1 MKPLAGIRVV
11 EVGAVVLAPYAAS
24 VLADMGASVV
34 KIEPLSGDSTRA
46 LGHAEHP
53 GMAALFLNCN
63 RGKQSV
69 AMDLRKPAAL
79 EAVHRLVAQSDI
91 FLHNMRADS
100 AERLG
105 IGYDALRAINDKLIY
120 CASYGYGAAGRGA
133 TRPAYDDIIQAG
145 CGLAALRGQVD
156 GQPAYAPTILADKTT
171 ALFAVIGIMGALM
184 ERTRTGEGRQL
195 EVPMLET
202 MTHFMS
208 VEHLNGLTWQEP
220 RAASGYIRLL
230 NSYRR
235 PHRTKDGFLAVMPHS
250 ESQWRKFFT
259 AVGRPDVLTDARFA
273 TASDRSRN
281 IEAMYMIV
289 SDVLPTRT
297 SAQWVELFDQY
308 DVPYGP
314 VNTLED
320 LTEDGH
326 LADVGFW
333 HQVQHPT
340 EGLLRVPSFPVRDG
354 GPKGD
359 ASPATIA
366 PGLGQHTVEVLT
378 TLGYDN
384 DAIDAMCQSGA
395 VRKA

>member
-1 MKPLAGIRVV
+1 
-11 EVGAVVLAPYAAS
+11 
-24 VLADMGASVV
+24 
-34 KIEPLSGDSTRA
+34 
-46 LGHAEHP
+46 
-53 GMAALFLNCN
+53 
-63 RGKQSV
+63 
-69 AMDLRKPAAL
+69 
-79 EAVHRLVAQSDI
+79 
-91 FLHNMRADS
+91 
-100 AERLG
+100 
-105 IGYDALRAINDKLIY
+105 
-120 CASYGYGAAGRGA
+120 
-133 TRPAYDDIIQAG
+133 
-145 CGLAALRGQVD
+145 
-156 GQPAYAPTILADKTT
+156 
-171 ALFAVIGIMGALM
+171 
-184 ERTRTGEGRQL
+184 
-195 EVPMLET
+195 
-202 MTHFMS
+202 
-208 VEHLNGLTWQEP
+208 
-220 RAASGYIRLL
+220 
-230 NSYRR
+230 
-235 PHRTKDGFLAVMPHS
+235 
-250 ESQWRKFFT
+250 
-259 AVGRPDVLTDARFA
+259 
-273 TASDRSRN
+273 
-281 IEAMYMIV
+281 MYMIV